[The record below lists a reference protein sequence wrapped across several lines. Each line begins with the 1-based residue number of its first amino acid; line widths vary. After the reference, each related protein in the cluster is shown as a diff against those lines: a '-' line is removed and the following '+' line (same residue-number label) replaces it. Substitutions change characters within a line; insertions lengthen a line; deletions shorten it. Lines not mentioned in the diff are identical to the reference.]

1 MTSQPREPGAKP
13 ATPAKQL
20 QELRSEFGKAAR
32 GLYTAE
38 SDEDRKKAA
47 DLGASLGPRCLELAE
62 KNPKD
67 PVALDALV
75 QVISLELWLHN
86 NTNHPGRGKDNLEA
100 RAVAQI
106 LRDHLPS
113 DKLSDATWRSSYGFS
128 KDCEKLLR
136 TILKENPHRKI
147 QGQACLRLA
156 QLLHARLHKLELIE
170 GKPDMAR
177 RYEGL
182 FGKEHLDALKKQ
194 DRAKVMEEV
203 EALFER
209 AIKEY
214 GDVKMQYDD
223 VVGMRAKTE
232 LHAIRH
238 LAVGKP
244 AQDID
249 GTDQDGK
256 RFKLSDYRGKVVL
269 LYFWSDI

>member
-1 MTSQPREPGAKP
+1 
-13 ATPAKQL
+13 
-20 QELRSEFGKAAR
+20 
-32 GLYTAE
+32 
-38 SDEDRKKAA
+38 
-47 DLGASLGPRCLELAE
+47 
-62 KNPKD
+62 
-67 PVALDALV
+67 
-75 QVISLELWLHN
+75 
-86 NTNHPGRGKDNLEA
+86 
-100 RAVAQI
+100 
-106 LRDHLPS
+106 
-113 DKLSDATWRSSYGFS
+113 
-128 KDCEKLLR
+128 
-136 TILKENPHRKI
+136 
-147 QGQACLRLA
+147 
-156 QLLHARLHKLELIE
+156 
-170 GKPDMAR
+170 
-177 RYEGL
+177 
-182 FGKEHLDALKKQ
+182 
-194 DRAKVMEEV
+194 MEEV